1 MMKKLIVMMVF
12 LLACLCIWA
21 ETTEIKLTSNVP
33 DGTGNNEGADAT
45 NGGLGLWIGYSD
57 ESLGWEGSSD
67 SLISVFDNTSSIER
81 TVVGEDGTYGS
92 FDVYIAAQTNNS
104 EETQLAVSLGLPEG
118 ATGWTHA
125 SADVD
130 PIEITFSA
138 DTPTQSQDA
147 SVYCTKSGTGN
158 DTLVVHAVANT
169 KTEAPELIGKIS
181 AMWKLSD
188 SYQAGDWNAT
198 IVLTVS
204 SDLN

>member
-1 MMKKLIVMMVF
+1 MMKKLLTMMIF

-45 NGGLGLWIGYSD
+45 NGGLGLWIGYSND
-57 ESLGWEGSSD
+57 SLDWNDNAD
-67 SLISVFDNTSSIER
+67 SLISVFDNTSSIDR
-81 TVVGEDGTYGS
+81 TVVGENGAYGS

-104 EETQLAVSLGLPEG
+104 KETQLAVSLGLPEG
-118 ATGWTHA
+118 EIGWTHA
-125 SADVD
+125 SAEVD
-130 PIEITFSA
+130 PIAITFSS
-138 DTPTQSQDA
+138 DTPTQAQDA
-147 SVYCTKSGTGN
+147 SVYCTKYGTGN

-169 KTEAPELIGKIS
+169 KTEAPELIGKLS
-181 AMWKLSD
+181 AKWKLSD